1 MNGTASD
8 AFCGRLALVTGGG
21 SGIGRAVC
29 IILAQRGA
37 RVLVT
42 DIDLDAANT
51 TLAHLRAT
59 AGPAEHAAM
68 QIDVGCPSSVK
79 AVFDSIQKEPVSIV
93 VHCAGVL
100 GSLKSFLDLDVDE
113 FDRIMSVNLRGT
125 FLVTQSAA
133 QCMLR
138 TKVADGCIVN
148 IASAAART
156 KHPGFSAYSA
166 SKAAVST
173 FTRCAAVDVAGAGI
187 RVNAVAPCLTDTPMA
202 SKGFSEAQMA
212 QYSAGI
218 PLGRAARPEEVA
230 SVVAFLCGA
239 DSAFVT
245 GTTVDVSG
253 GL

>member
-51 TLAHLRAT
+51 TLAHLKAT

-79 AVFDSIQKEPVSIV
+79 AVFNSIQKEPLSIV

-113 FDRIMSVNLRGT
+113 FDRIMSVNLRSRGGPRQT
-125 FLVTQSAA
+125 TLFFAA
-133 QCMLR
+133 
-138 TKVADGCIVN
+138 
-148 IASAAART
+148 
-156 KHPGFSAYSA
+156 
-166 SKAAVST
+166 
-173 FTRCAAVDVAGAGI
+173 RCAAVDVAGTGI

-245 GTTVDVSG
+245 GTTVD
-253 GL
+253 